1 MMKTVE
7 LEIIEKDVMKILTKN
22 NGKELSEYAIYAELL
37 DVYNLKDPR
46 AKDDLKLNFN
56 VVLRSLPSIYDH
68 IYIIPKKTSDGSEIK
83 FACFTNDKSKI
94 EERSNDIVPELKENY
109 QKDMPLE
116 RAVINWIV
124 DNNIDYGLT
133 KEDFKGNTILHYLVL
148 YNDLER
154 IKYIFE
160 QKKDMSFFAKNIQK
174 IRPIDLITDL
184 KISNFVIDKMSEYIL
199 DMDKKMEKYN
209 EKMEKKMNRTNEFVF
224 NIFFIIFIL
233 FIALIW
239 VRFT

>member
-1 MMKTVE
+1 MMKTIE
-7 LEIIEKDVMKILTKN
+7 LESIEKDVMKILTKN
-22 NGKELSEYAIYAELL
+22 SGKELSEYSIYTELS
-37 DVYNLKDPR
+37 DIYNMKDPR

-83 FACFTNDKSKI
+83 YACFTNDKTKI
-94 EERSNDIVPELKENY
+94 EERSNDIVHLISDVR
-109 QKDMPLE
+109 DMPLE

-184 KISNFVIDKMSEYIL
+184 KISNFVIDKMGEYVL
-199 DMDKKMEKYN
+199 DMNKKIEKYN
-209 EKMEKKMNRTNEFVF
+209 EKMEKQIIRTNEYVF
-224 NIFFIIFIL
+224 NIFFVFLFFFIS
-233 FIALIW
+233 LIW
-239 VRFT
+239 INFTQ

>member
-22 NGKELSEYAIYAELL
+22 SGKELSEYAIYAELS
-37 DVYNLKDPR
+37 DIYNLKDPR
-46 AKDDLKLNFN
+46 TKDDLKLNFN

-83 FACFTNDKSKI
+83 YACFTNDKTII
-94 EERSNDIVPELKENY
+94 EKRSNDIVHLIPDVR
-109 QKDMPLE
+109 DMPLE

-154 IKYIFE
+154 IQYIFE
-160 QKKDMSFFAKNIQK
+160 QKKDMSFFAKNNQK

-184 KISNFVIDKMSEYIL
+184 KISNFVIDKMSEYVL
-199 DMDKKMEKYN
+199 DMNKKMEKYN
-209 EKMEKKMNRTNEFVF
+209 EKLEKQINKTNEYVF
-224 NIFFIIFIL
+224 NISIIFLIL
-233 FIALIW
+233 FISLIW
-239 VRFT
+239 IRFTQ

>member
-1 MMKTVE
+1 MMKTIE
-7 LEIIEKDVMKILTKN
+7 LEILEKDVMKILTKN
-22 NGKELSEYAIYAELL
+22 SGKELSEYAIYTELS

-46 AKDDLKLNFN
+46 AKEDLKLNFN

-68 IYIIPKKTSDGSEIK
+68 IYIILKKTSDGSEIK
-83 FACFTNDKSKI
+83 YACFTNDKSKI
-94 EERSNDIVPELKENY
+94 EERSNDIVHLIPDVR
-109 QKDMPLE
+109 DMPLE

-174 IRPIDLITDL
+174 VRPIDLITDL
-184 KISNFVIDKMSEYIL
+184 KISNFVIDKMSEYVL
-199 DMDKKMEKYN
+199 DMNKKMEKYN
-209 EKMEKKMNRTNEFVF
+209 EKMEKQINKTNEYVF
-224 NIFFIIFIL
+224 NISFIFFIL
-233 FIALIW
+233 FISLIW
-239 VRFT
+239 IRFIQ